1 MPHADS
7 TNPSQ
12 MSDITRLKY
21 WTGKAT
27 GKPECPYCKSNDI
40 TEAEPV
46 TKSKGDKNG
55 HKKNIKGGGRAFTC
69 NLCQAH
75 NHFGRSTVKRS
86 EL

>member
-1 MPHADS
+1 MPNADT

-12 MSDITRLKY
+12 MSGLTRLKH

-40 TEAEPV
+40 TEAENV
-46 TKSKGDKNG
+46 KGA
-55 HKKNIKGGGRAFTC
+55 GRAFTC